1 MKTLKLDHHLA
12 SLVLKGS
19 KTSTWRIFDDKDLSV
34 DDQVSLIDKVDAAD
48 PGTWRSIG
56 TARITK
62 VVEKHLGAITAEDAA
77 GHEQFPTRE
86 KMLATYRQYY
96 GQNVT
101 FDTPVK
107 IVYFDFTPF
116 GPGEGRRVLAT
127 QKASIY
133 ADGASR
139 GNPGPSA
146 TGYAV
151 YDENNNLVTSSGTYL
166 GVTTNNQAEYTALK
180 LGLEEAER
188 LGARH
193 VTVHMD
199 SLLVVNQM
207 RGIFKVTNRDL
218 WPIHDAVKKLCDRFE
233 DVSFTQIPR
242 ELNKVA
248 DAAANKV
255 LDAHAAAGV

>member
-12 SLVLKGS
+12 TLVLQGE
-19 KTSTWRIFDDKDLSV
+19 KTNTWRIFDDKDLSV
-34 DDQVSLIDKVDAAD
+34 DDQVSLIDKVDPD
-48 PGTWRSIG
+48 QPDTWRSIG

-62 VVEKHLGAITAEDAA
+62 IIEKHLGDITAKDGE
-77 GHEQFPTRE
+77 GHERFPSRDR
-86 KMLATYRQYY
+86 MLATYRQYY

-101 FDTPVK
+101 FATPVK
-107 IVYFDFTPF
+107 VIFFDFSPF
-116 GPGEGRRVLAT
+116 GAGDAAPVLAT
-127 QKASIY
+127 AKAVVY

-151 YDENNNLVTSSGTYL
+151 YDESKNLLVSSGTYL

-180 LGLEEAER
+180 LGLEEARR
-188 LGARH
+188 LGARE
-193 VTVHMD
+193 VAVYMD
-199 SLLVVNQM
+199 SLLVINQM

-218 WPIHDAVKKLCDRFE
+218 WPIHDSVKGLCAQLE
-233 DVSFTQIPR
+233 KVSFTQIPR